1 MAAECWI
8 PIGSMLREPPYTVE
22 PTPASRRRRLLLI
35 DGRLGDLRPVT
46 GLLSERYAMS
56 FATDGLG
63 GVHRAQSQQPD
74 LILMDTW
81 IPGVIDGFTVCR
93 LLKADAQTAAIPVIF
108 ISDQTEP
115 HDRVNGLQVGA
126 VDYICK
132 PLWPEEVLA
141 RVRVHAPDH
150 VPALASV
157 ALQPADPERAYVE
170 AAKRL
175 IGERLNALPC
185 VSQLAREVGLGA
197 RRLSHLFRCYVGLT
211 VQAYISEQR
220 IRASFKLLEKTSMSV
235 HAVALEV
242 GFATP
247 GNFATAFRARTG
259 MTPLAWR
266 KQRQLDF

>member
-1 MAAECWI
+1 
-8 PIGSMLREPPYTVE
+8 MLREAPHATDLSSA
-22 PTPASRRRRLLLI
+22 TRRRRLLLI
-35 DGRLGDLRPVT
+35 DGRLGDMRAVT

-56 FATDGLG
+56 FATDGLS

-74 LILMDTW
+74 LVLLDTW

-93 LLKADAQTAAIPVIF
+93 LLKGDPQTAAIPVIF
-108 ISDQTEP
+108 VSEQAEP
-115 HDRVNGLQVGA
+115 RDRVAGFQVGA

-141 RVRVHAPDH
+141 RVRVHAPDQL
-150 VPALASV
+150 PAQASV
-157 ALQPADPERAYVE
+157 PLLPPDPELAYVE

-175 IGERLNALPC
+175 IAERLNALPC
-185 VSQLAREVGLGA
+185 VSQLARDVGLGA
-197 RRLSHLFRCYVGLT
+197 RRLSHLFRCYLGQT

-220 IRASFKLLEKTSMSV
+220 IRASFKLLERTSMSV
-235 HAVALEV
+235 HAVANEV

-247 GNFATAFRARTG
+247 GNFSTAFRARTG